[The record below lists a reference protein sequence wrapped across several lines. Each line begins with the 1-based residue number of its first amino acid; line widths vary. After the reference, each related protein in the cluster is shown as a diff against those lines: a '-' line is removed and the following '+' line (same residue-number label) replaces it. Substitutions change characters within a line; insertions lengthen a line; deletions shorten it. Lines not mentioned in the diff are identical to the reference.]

1 MSGLPRIVAFGAG
14 GAALFAL
21 LVAGMRGLPPLGGYH
36 GAYGELIN
44 TVAVA
49 ERRATN
55 VVSTTN
61 FDYRGFDTLGEE
73 LILFTSVAGVAM
85 LLRQH
90 RDERDERPSDE
101 DDRRMRRKVP
111 RMGDAVRD
119 MAAALV
125 VFDVTF
131 GGYVVSH
138 GTVSP
143 GGGFQGGV
151 IVATALLVIYLASGP
166 RTFHRVAPD
175 ALVEVT
181 KAAGAAGYIAIG
193 ALALVLAR
201 PFLSNVIPLGTTG
214 TPITGG
220 TIFALNV
227 SVGVEVASAFVLLL
241 IVFVR
246 AALETRVS
254 GTR

>member
-1 MSGLPRIVAFGAG
+1 MSGAV
-14 GAALFAL
+14 LFVIL
-21 LVAGMRGLPPLGGYH
+21 MAGMRGLPPLGAYQGVY
-36 GAYGELIN
+36 GALIN

-49 ERRATN
+49 ERHATD

-73 LILFTSVAGVAM
+73 FILFTSVIGVAM

-90 RDERDERPSDE
+90 RDEHDERPSDE
-101 DDRRMRRKVP
+101 EDRRLRRRVP
-111 RMGDAVRD
+111 PMGDAVRD
-119 MAAALV
+119 MAMVLV
-125 VFDVTF
+125 LFDVTF

-151 IVATALLVIYLASGP
+151 ILATAPLVIYLASGP

-175 ALVEVT
+175 ALVEIT
-181 KAAGAAGYIAIG
+181 EASGAAGYIAVG
-193 ALALVLAR
+193 ALGLALSR
-201 PFLSNVIPLGTTG
+201 PFLTNVLPLGVVG
-214 TPITGG
+214 TPISGG

-227 SVGVEVASAFVLLL
+227 TVGVEVAAAFVLLL

-246 AALETRVS
+246 AALETRLS
-254 GTR
+254 GAR